1 MSKQG
6 FNELIATDIADGTQ
20 VLNTVTRTIICPDY
34 TFSASDARI
43 YPGATWRVTCF
54 FDVSNPATPGTMT
67 LDLRWG
73 GQAGTVLATTG
84 AYAPDPT
91 SILSNRAGM
100 IQFVTVWRTIGSAG
114 SAFTM
119 GHFQMN
125 DVDDASATALK
136 GNLEMR
142 TFPNTPAVVSS
153 LDTTTSKALSVCVT
167 FSSAT
172 ATVQLTNH
180 IRLLELLN

>member
-6 FNELIATDIADGTQ
+6 FNELIAVDIADGTQ

-34 TFSASDARI
+34 SFAAYDARI
-43 YPGATWRVTCF
+43 YPGATWRNTCY
-54 FDVSNPATPGTMT
+54 FDISNPATPGTMT

-91 SILSNRAGM
+91 SITSNKAGW
-100 IQFVTVWRTIGSAG
+100 IEFITTWRTIGSAG
-114 SAFTM
+114 TAFTM
-119 GHFQMN
+119 GRMGIS

-136 GNLEMR
+136 GNLEMFV
-142 TFPNTPAVVSS
+142 FPNTPAVQTS
-153 LDTTTSKALSVCVT
+153 LDTTTSKALSVTVT

-172 ATVQLTNH
+172 ATVQITNH
-180 IRLLELLN
+180 LRLLELLN